1 MFTARTVPGQPR
13 CSMTWP
19 KPSPALGCGRNRKD
33 WGRQSAN
40 AWAEE
45 GIRVGALRLKVR
57 RVFLQND
64 DGWTKRCLVTRIGAK
79 IYLGGS
85 FKAVSL

>member
-1 MFTARTVPGQPR
+1 MGPPGVSSLFIARTVPGQPR
-13 CSMTWP
+13 CSMAWP

-45 GIRVGALRLKVR
+45 GVGVGALHLKVEEFSYKMMMAGQR
-57 RVFLQND
+57 D
-64 DGWTKRCLVTRIGAK
+64 AW
-79 IYLGGS
+79 
-85 FKAVSL
+85 